1 MNFVNKVAVSLNHK
15 VRYFSLTETTGDFIM
30 ELYSESLL
38 VVIAFM
44 SLVVAFYLLK
54 PE

>member
-1 MNFVNKVAVSLNHK
+1 VNFISKAAIKLSHK
-15 VRYFSLTETTGDFIM
+15 IRYFSLTETEDFIM

-38 VVIAFM
+38 LVIAFM
-44 SLVVAFYLLK
+44 SLIVAFYLLK